1 MLSSSFFS
9 SLLATVFAA
18 GIPKAKVVG
27 VAEVSTGL
35 LDPKANP
42 ELLAGT
48 VVVVAVFSSVTFFP
62 AGIPKLNW
70 PLTAPNENWGN
81 FSSGAPGFDCS
92 QHAHLERLCSFRVMH
107 VEHSHLACCVLTSWP
122 KPLSDELAFVVFV
135 ASGTV
140 VVPLNPKAKEEAAL
154 DPLDANGFELLIFA
168 G

>member
-48 VVVVAVFSSVTFFP
+48 VVVAVFSSVTFFP

-122 KPLSDELAFVVFV
+122 KPLSDELAFVVLV
-135 ASGTV
+135 SGTV
-140 VVPLNPKAKEEAAL
+140 EVVPLNPKAKEEAAL